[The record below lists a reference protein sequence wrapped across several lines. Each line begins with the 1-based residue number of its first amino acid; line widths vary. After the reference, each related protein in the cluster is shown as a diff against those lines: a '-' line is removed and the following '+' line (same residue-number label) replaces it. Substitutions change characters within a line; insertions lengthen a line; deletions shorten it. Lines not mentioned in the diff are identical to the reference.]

1 MVITNVGI
9 LKNSV
14 TNQRVTKDFSKA
26 TFTSEGAGTW
36 HSLWQ
41 LAGLPGAGATPAT
54 GNGAI
59 PTDATTG
66 GMGFNNA
73 AGTDNNYMGYFSN
86 SGTLAGSLI
95 LYDRLW
101 HNSGIVGNIITTQSF
116 TSTALTRSTSGEGV
130 ELWGEF
136 YSAMGAVASTLT
148 VVYTDQSG
156 GTGNSAT
163 YAAPANAETVGQ
175 MVPFTL
181 AVGDYGVR
189 AVASATWSISRTTA
203 GDMGLTL
210 LKRIATIP
218 INTGNKAAVFD
229 AISCGLRDIPDD
241 ACLAFMVQSTA
252 ASACVVGGTLDLIAG

>member
-1 MVITNVGI
+1 MPITTAGL

-14 TNQRVTKDFSKA
+14 QNQRQGKDYGKA
-26 TFTSEGAGTW
+26 SFTPEGAGTW
-36 HSLWQ
+36 HSLWS
-41 LAGLPGAGATPAT
+41 LAGLPAAGATPAT

-73 AGTDNNYMGYFSN
+73 AGAENNYLGYFSG
-86 SGTLAGSLI
+86 SGSVAGTLF

-116 TSTALTRSTSGEGV
+116 TSTALTRFTSGEGV

-156 GTGNSAT
+156 TGSKSAT

-189 AVASATWSISRTTA
+189 AVASATFSISRTTA
-203 GDMGLTL
+203 GNMGLVL
-210 LKRIATIP
+210 MKRLATIP
-218 INTGNKAAVFD
+218 INTGNRAATFD
-229 AISCGLRDIPDD
+229 AISCGIREVPDD
-241 ACLAFMVQSTA
+241 ACLAFMVQATA
-252 ASACVVGGTLDLIAG
+252 ASANVVGGTLDLIAG

>member
-1 MVITNVGI
+1 MPITTSDF
-9 LKNSV
+9 LKQGV
-14 TNQRVTKDFSKA
+14 VAKRLGKDFSKA
-26 TFTSEGAGTW
+26 TFTAEGAGTW
-36 HSLWQ
+36 HSLWS

-59 PTDATTG
+59 PVDSTTG
-66 GMGFNNA
+66 GMGFVNA
-73 AGTDNNYMGYFSN
+73 AGTDNNYIGYFSG
-86 SGTLAGSLI
+86 SGTLAGTLVV
-95 LYDRLW
+95 YDRLW

-116 TSTALTRSTSGEGV
+116 TSTALTRFTSGEGV

-148 VVYTDQSG
+148 VVYTDQAG
-156 GTGNSAT
+156 NTGNSAT

-203 GDMGLTL
+203 GNMGLVL
-210 LKRIATIP
+210 MKRIATIP
-218 INTGNKAAVFD
+218 INTANRAAVFD
-229 AISCGLRDIPDD
+229 AISCGVREVPDD
-241 ACLAFMVQSTA
+241 ACLTFMVQSTA
-252 ASACVVGGTLDLIAG
+252 ASANVVGGTLDLIAG

>member
-1 MVITNVGI
+1 MPITTAGI
-9 LKNSV
+9 LRNSV
-14 TNQRVTKDFSKA
+14 LNKRQGKDFTKA
-26 TFTSEGAGTW
+26 SFTPEGAGTW
-36 HSLWQ
+36 HSMWS

-66 GMGFNNA
+66 GMGFVNA
-73 AGTDNNYMGYFSN
+73 GGTDNNYIGYFSG
-86 SGTLAGSLI
+86 SSTVQGTLV

-116 TSTALTRSTSGEGV
+116 TSTALTRFTNGEGV

-136 YSAMGAVASTLT
+136 YSAMGAVASTLS
-148 VVYTDQSG
+148 VVYTDQAG
-156 GTGNSAT
+156 NTGNTAT

-189 AVASATWSISRTTA
+189 AVASATFSISRTTA
-203 GDMGLTL
+203 GNMGLVL
-210 LKRIATIP
+210 MKRIATIP
-218 INTGNKAAVFD
+218 LNTANRSATFD
-229 AISCGLRDIPDD
+229 AISCGIREIPDD
-241 ACLAFMVQSTA
+241 ACLTFMVQCTA
-252 ASACVVGGTLDLIAG
+252 ASATVIGGTLDLIAG